1 MSHVVDCSITL
12 PWFLEDERTKFT
24 DQILNA
30 LHEVEYWVPS
40 IWRLE
45 MVNGLLMAERRK
57 RIDKAWRIESVD
69 QASRLKVRVDLVQ
82 PGMSAVANLAD
93 RHGLTAYDAAYLE
106 LAMRQKFGLITQD
119 RDLVRAADAEGLP
132 VQSPGRSGAAQK
144 RRRYNV

>member
-24 DQILNA
+24 DQMLNA
-30 LHEVEYWVPS
+30 IHEIEYWAPS
-40 IWRLE
+40 LWRFE

-57 RIDKAWRIESVD
+57 RIDRAWRIESVD
-69 QASRLKVRVDLVQ
+69 QAARLKVRVDSVQ
-82 PGMSAVANLAD
+82 PSMAAVATLAD
-93 RHGLTAYDAAYLE
+93 RHGLTAYDAIYLE

-119 RDLVRAADAEGLP
+119 RDLVRAADSEGLP
-132 VQSPGRSGAAQK
+132 VQAPGRTSAAQK

>member
-1 MSHVVDCSITL
+1 MSYVVDCSITL

-30 LHEVEYWVPS
+30 IHEAEYWVPS

-57 RIDKAWRIESVD
+57 RIDKGWRIESVD
-69 QASRLKVRVDLVQ
+69 QAARLNVRVDPTQ
-82 PGMSAVANLAD
+82 PSMTAVANLAD
-93 RHGLTAYDAAYLE
+93 RHRLTAYDAAYLE

-119 RDLVRAADAEGLP
+119 HDLARAADLEGLP
-132 VQSPGRSGAAQK
+132 LQSPGRSGAAQK

>member
-106 LAMRQKFGLITQD
+106 LAVRQKFGLITQD